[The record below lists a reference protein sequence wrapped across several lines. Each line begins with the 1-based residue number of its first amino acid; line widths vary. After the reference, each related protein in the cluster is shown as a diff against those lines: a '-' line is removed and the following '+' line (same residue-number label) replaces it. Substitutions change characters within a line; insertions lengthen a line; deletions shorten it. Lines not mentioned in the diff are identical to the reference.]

1 MLAHGV
7 TDLLAAC
14 LQVQPSQGCKCGF
27 LFSISCEWPADVFWS
42 VNDSEHHAAVIK
54 SPCFDEECRF
64 IETLNPDLTRQCV

>member
-27 LFSISCEWPADVFWS
+27 LFSISCEWPADVF
-42 VNDSEHHAAVIK
+42 
-54 SPCFDEECRF
+54 
-64 IETLNPDLTRQCV
+64 